1 MNHQEMIDV
10 IHAHMDGKQVQY
22 KSRVSEK
29 GWVTLACPK
38 NTLPLNFDNYDY
50 RVKPE
55 PREVY
60 VSMIGRDCVVNSCA
74 KISNQLDGHKYTL
87 FREVIE

>member
-55 PREVY
+55 PREVRICEG
-60 VSMIGRDCVVNSCA
+60 VICDCMTTPCRGSYLA
-74 KISNQLDGHKYTL
+74 
-87 FREVIE
+87 REVIE